1 MTAHSWRSVTFPA
14 VTNDD
19 KLDDKL
25 IGPPWGVADFFLVM
39 IAGIAGAFAAGA
51 AVIGLDLGTGP
62 SVAVS
67 ALGMS
72 AGHAVGLSVA
82 KNRRNANLGHLG
94 LVVEPEDG
102 RYLLFGAVLQVA
114 LAVVFSPIAELV
126 DSDGTTQVVAD
137 QIAGITDL
145 GLRIA
150 IILLVGLVAPIMEE
164 LAFRGVLLSA
174 ARRRLGDRAAIAVT
188 ALVFSLFHWLG
199 VDQSNALAGVLT
211 LVQLFLIGL
220 VLGHL
225 AVKHDRLGPAIF
237 LHAGFNMLTLM
248 VLFFAPNALG

>member
-1 MTAHSWRSVTFPA
+1 LSVTFPA

-19 KLDDKL
+19 NL

-39 IAGIAGAFAAGA
+39 ITGIAGAFAAGA
-51 AVIGLDLGTGP
+51 VVIGLDLGTGP
-62 SVAVS
+62 AVAVS
-67 ALGMS
+67 AVGMS

-82 KNRRNANLGHLG
+82 KNRRNAGLAHLG

-102 RYLLFGAVLQVA
+102 RYLLFGAILQVV
-114 LAVVFSPIAELV
+114 LAVAFLPIARMV
-126 DSDGTTQVVAD
+126 NSDGTTQVVAD
-137 QIAGITDL
+137 QISGITDL

-150 IILLVGLVAPIMEE
+150 IILLVGLVAPVMEE

-174 ARRRLGDRAAIAVT
+174 TRRRLGDKASIAVT

-199 VDQSNALAGVLT
+199 VDQSNALAGLLT
-211 LVQLFLIGL
+211 LIQLFLAGL
-220 VLGHL
+220 LLGHL
-225 AVKHDRLGPAIF
+225 AVKHGRLGPAIF

-248 VLFFAPNALG
+248 VLFFAPTALG

>member
-1 MTAHSWRSVTFPA
+1 MAAGSWFSVTFPA

-51 AVIGLDLGTGP
+51 VVIGLDLGIGP

-82 KNRRNANLGHLG
+82 KNRRSANLAHLG
-94 LVVEPEDG
+94 LVVEPDDG
-102 RYLLFGAVLQVA
+102 RYLLFGAILQVA

-199 VDQSNALAGVLT
+199 VDQGNALAGVLT
-211 LVQLFLIGL
+211 LVQLFLTGL

-225 AVKHDRLGPAIF
+225 AVKHERLGPAIF

-248 VLFFAPNALG
+248 VLFFAPEALG

>member
-1 MTAHSWRSVTFPA
+1 MRSDCRWPRTAEA
-14 VTNDD
+14 
-19 KLDDKL
+19 
-25 IGPPWGVADFFLVM
+25 
-39 IAGIAGAFAAGA
+39 
-51 AVIGLDLGTGP
+51 P
-62 SVAVS
+62 SLA
-67 ALGMS
+67 
-72 AGHAVGLSVA
+72 
-82 KNRRNANLGHLG
+82 HLG
-94 LVVEPEDG
+94 LVVEPGDG
-102 RYLLFGAVLQVA
+102 RYLLLGAILQVV

-199 VDQSNALAGVLT
+199 VDLAMPS
-211 LVQLFLIGL
+211 
-220 VLGHL
+220 
-225 AVKHDRLGPAIF
+225 PAC
-237 LHAGFNMLTLM
+237 
-248 VLFFAPNALG
+248 